1 MAVEIVESGA
11 KEPTTLTIGGE
22 AEGGKSY
29 YAQSNKSPGDVFLV
43 PKGQFEKY
51 RANPNAFAA
60 E

>member
-1 MAVEIVESGA
+1 M
-11 KEPTTLTIGGE
+11 TLTIGGE

-43 PKGQFEKY
+43 PKERFEKY